1 MSHFAIFNIF
11 LIDKCPIVSN
21 LRGVSN
27 EISHK
32 SLNQFKMS
40 LKKSYLKKFL
50 LLIAV
55 RGGTGKFS
63 IKCLNEILFQ
73 LRVMGGGV
81 NLIHTKSQNMFFLR
95 LPFNTQFFVKKQF
108 NNISCLRRDRGR
120 VFVICCSYSL
130 PHFQCASP
138 AGG

>member
-1 MSHFAIFNIF
+1 
-11 LIDKCPIVSN
+11 
-21 LRGVSN
+21 
-27 EISHK
+27 
-32 SLNQFKMS
+32 MS
-40 LKKSYLKKFL
+40 LKKSYLKKIL

-95 LPFNTQFFVKKQF
+95 LPFNTQFFVKK
-108 NNISCLRRDRGR
+108 
-120 VFVICCSYSL
+120 
-130 PHFQCASP
+130 
-138 AGG
+138 